1 MNHDTN
7 TSKFALNNRST
18 HFQLTAESKAEQIG
32 GHLSELAARA
42 QRVCLKAAE
51 LLPWGTCWCGA
62 PGCTAGAWE
71 THSPLYTCQQCWKAP
86 LSPSFC
92 PKVQWLQAAGR
103 RGDTKVCKWVRNIL
117 HLHGHPEEKA
127 GAAKRAM
134 CPHVHTSVC
143 YRRGKDRA
151 LCWFVSAPTQFST
164 RSAQRQWSFHK
175 CVFLRRRPNEVGL
188 KWCFDARFTKWT
200 QRGKVNGIIQRKN

>member
-18 HFQLTAESKAEQIG
+18 HFQLTAKSKAEQIG
-32 GHLSELAARA
+32 GHLSELPARA

-71 THSPLYTCQQCWKAP
+71 THSPLYTRQQCWKAP
-86 LSPSFC
+86 PSPSFC

-103 RGDTKVCKWVRNIL
+103 RGDTNKGLQMSKKHLTSSRPPRREGRSCKEGN
-117 HLHGHPEEKA
+117 
-127 GAAKRAM
+127 
-134 CPHVHTSVC
+134 
-143 YRRGKDRA
+143 
-151 LCWFVSAPTQFST
+151 VSARTHLCLLPQ
-164 RSAQRQWSFHK
+164 
-175 CVFLRRRPNEVGL
+175 G
-188 KWCFDARFTKWT
+188 
-200 QRGKVNGIIQRKN
+200 